1 MGESEKFMDHDL
13 KILRVTDL
21 PKALADLDDHILA
34 DAVIRRNE
42 AKAMRRMMVLA
53 AFISMGGGVVAGA
66 ALPAPAEAASPLT
79 LLVPHSPLTQVGMA
93 DRS

>member
-1 MGESEKFMDHDL
+1 MDHDL

-21 PKALADLDDHILA
+21 PTELAGLDDVIVA
-34 DAVIRRNE
+34 DALMRRKE
-42 AKAMRRMMVLA
+42 AKAMRRMMVFA

-79 LLVPHSPLTQVGMA
+79 LLVPHTPLTQVGMA
-93 DRS
+93 DRN

>member
-1 MGESEKFMDHDL
+1 MDHDL

-21 PKALADLDDHILA
+21 PKELDALDDQIVA
-34 DAVIRRNE
+34 DTLLRRNE
-42 AKAMRRMMVLA
+42 AKAMRRMMVFA

-79 LLVPHSPLTQVGMA
+79 LLVPHTPLTQVGMA